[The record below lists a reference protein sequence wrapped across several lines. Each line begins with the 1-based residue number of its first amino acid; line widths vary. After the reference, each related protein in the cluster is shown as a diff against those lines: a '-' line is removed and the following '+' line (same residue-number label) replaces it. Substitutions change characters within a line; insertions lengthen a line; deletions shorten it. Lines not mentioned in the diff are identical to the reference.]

1 MPRTLTP
8 VEKGREQERLR
19 RESARE
25 QVAKAR
31 ERKRRN
37 VEAGYPKD
45 TVGDVIPEGDDSA
58 EDNEDSKENN
68 GNTEEENN
76 NG

>member
-8 VEKGREQERLR
+8 VEKGREQERDR
-19 RESARE
+19 RERIKE
-25 QVAKAR
+25 QAAEAR

-45 TVGDVIPEGDDSA
+45 TVGAKENEGDVIPEGDDNA
-58 EDNEDSKENN
+58 EDNEEDN
-68 GNTEEENN
+68 GAD
-76 NG
+76 